1 MNLKKFIMRKV
12 FALEHS
18 AWRQMKENYQI
29 YLPYQFR
36 PRVQSALR
44 DWRVQKLQKI
54 EWTCSAD
61 VWARVNICIQGETLI
76 WHF

>member
-1 MNLKKFIMRKV
+1 MRKV

-29 YLPYQFR
+29 YLTYQFR

-44 DWRVQKLQKI
+44 DWRVQELQKI
-54 EWTCSAD
+54 D
-61 VWARVNICIQGETLI
+61 
-76 WHF
+76 